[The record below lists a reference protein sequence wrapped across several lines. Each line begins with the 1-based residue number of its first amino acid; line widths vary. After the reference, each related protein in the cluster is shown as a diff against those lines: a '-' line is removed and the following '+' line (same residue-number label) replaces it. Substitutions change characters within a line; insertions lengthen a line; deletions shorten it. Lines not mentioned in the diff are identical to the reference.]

1 MPKECKIQYNPKLT
15 VKANAKKNGVTED
28 AIRYYIR
35 TRGVDRR
42 YEEKKKVLKSMKDYL
57 KEHPNASKAEVA
69 RQSGRGI
76 NTVVRYW
83 DILQGKKKL
92 QPNLH
97 KANLQEQ
104 RAEAIKNRHIAYL
117 DKLPVEFIREYLQAR
132 ETASNAPKEVAAEVV
147 EVAKQAPVEVVE
159 APKKIKAPKVA
170 EEIEQAHI
178 AETCET
184 KLIITESQELIRLK
198 SKKRK
203 RQERHIEPNSDIRC
217 TDKFVYFYQNT
228 PLSNWWTSEPYIP
241 YDGHLFASSEA
252 LFMYLKAKVFRDDVI
267 AEIMPKT
274 HYDAAKALGGIVR
287 NFSEDVWH
295 REREKAMYIALKA
308 KLAVDEAY
316 KSTLLSEEYRGKTF
330 VEASPSDSNWGIK
343 QSIDDAYNGAPWK
356 GLNLLGKLHTIL
368 RDELLGLREP
378 QVIEITPI
386 TDEEVRAIKQ
396 KRITKG
402 KNTYSTDGALVRS
415 VIGGIIG
422 DIAGSSREGYSN
434 SDSTPQKL
442 LTASSYF
449 TDDSAMTIAV
459 AEWLKSGGEI
469 PLKENLI
476 KWYNKYPNVG
486 FGSLFKEFIEKGE
499 AQPSNANGGAMRVA
513 PCALYANSLSS
524 ALKYAE
530 MQCVVSHTTKEAIDG
545 AKAIAAAIYLA
556 KRRTE
561 QGKTEK
567 QIKKEIKSY
576 IEENFGYN
584 LDMTLEEI
592 QARSKRLQFESAIYK
607 ITDIKTL
614 GYQNM
619 SSAALSC
626 PMAIMA
632 FLMSNNYEEAI
643 RYSLIMGGDADSIAC
658 MAGSI
663 AAQVYG
669 IPKQL
674 IDEALVYLPAEMIEV
689 LSAFE
694 PKNNFAPTKITP
706 PEISK
711 WTEQGEIIVYGKG
724 DDYDEDGVDETKF
737 SRYNKKPRK
746 GYPIPTIGKT
756 IDEIKDSVDTFID
769 YAKQHPELRFHIRKV
784 GYDKAGYT
792 IGQIAPLFNGAKD
805 VTNILLPKEM
815 INALN
820 W

>member
-1 MPKECKIQYNPKLT
+1 MTKTSDNIKYSPSLSIAE
-15 VKANAKKNGVTED
+15 NAKRNGVNED

-57 KEHPNASKAEVA
+57 EEHPNATKAEVA

-83 DILQGKKKL
+83 DILQGNKKL
-92 QPNLH
+92 KPSDKKSGIREKRVATIN
-97 KANLQEQ
+97 
-104 RAEAIKNRHIAYL
+104 NRHIAYL
-117 DKLPVEFIREYLQAR
+117 DKLPIEFIKEYLEQR
-132 ETASNAPKEVAAEVV
+132 EAADRAVAVDV
-147 EVAKQAPVEVVE
+147 T
-159 APKKIKAPKVA
+159 PKVA
-170 EEIEQAHI
+170 KEIVQSPI
-178 AETCET
+178 AETRTT
-184 KLIITESQELIRLK
+184 KLIIVEPQELIRLK
-198 SKKRK
+198 GKEKK
-203 RQERHIEPNSDIRC
+203 RQESHIEPNSTIRC
-217 TDKFVYFYQNT
+217 TEEYVYFYQDT

-252 LFMYLKAKVFRDDVI
+252 LFMYLKAKVFRDNVI

-287 NFSEDVWH
+287 NFSEDIWN

-316 KSTLLSEEYRGKTF
+316 KNTLLSKEYRGKTF
-330 VEASPSDSNWGIK
+330 VEASPYDEVWGIK
-343 QSIDDAYNGAPWK
+343 RSIVEAVEGKEWR
-356 GLNLLGKLHTIL
+356 GLNLLGKLHTQL
-368 RDELLGLREP
+368 RDEILGLIEP
-378 QVIEITPI
+378 QNVEITPI
-386 TDEEVRAIKQ
+386 TDEEIQAIKP
-396 KRITKG
+396 KAIHKG
-402 KNTYSTDGALVRS
+402 KNTYSTDGVLVRS

-422 DIAGSSREGYSN
+422 DIAGSSREGYSK
-434 SDSTPQKL
+434 SASTPQKL

-459 AEWLKSGGEI
+459 AEWLNNREDDT
-469 PLKENLI
+469 PLREYLI
-476 KWYNKYPNVG
+476 KWYEKYPNAG
-486 FGSLFKEFIEKGE
+486 FGGFFKEFAKTGE

-513 PCALYANSLSS
+513 PCALQASILNS

-545 AKAIAAAIYLA
+545 AKAIAAAIHLA
-556 KRRTE
+556 MRRTA

-584 LDMTLEEI
+584 LDMTLEDI
-592 QARSKRLQFESAIYK
+592 QARSKRLQFEKAIYN
-607 ITDIKTL
+607 ITGIETP

-669 IPKQL
+669 IPQQL
-674 IDEALVYLPAEMIEV
+674 IDDALVYLPIEMIEV
-689 LSAFE
+689 LRTFE
-694 PKNNFAPTKITP
+694 PKNNFAPKRITP

-711 WTEQGEIIVYGKG
+711 WTERGEIIVYGKG
-724 DDYDEDGVDETKF
+724 DEENEDGVQETILTRF
-737 SRYNKKPRK
+737 NNHPRE
-746 GYPIPTIGKT
+746 GYGIPTIGKT
-756 IDEIKDSVDTFID
+756 IEEIREGVDTFIA

-792 IGQIAPLFNGAKD
+792 IEQIAPLFNGAKD
-805 VTNILLPKEM
+805 VTNILLPREM
-815 INALN
+815 ISTLN

>member
-1 MPKECKIQYNPKLT
+1 MTKTSDNIKYSPSLSIAE
-15 VKANAKKNGVTED
+15 NAKRNGVNED

-35 TRGVDRR
+35 TRGIDRR
-42 YEEKKKVLKSMKDYL
+42 YEEKKRVLKDMKAYL
-57 KEHPNASKAEVA
+57 KEHPNATKAEVA
-69 RQSGRGI
+69 RQTGRGI

-83 DILQGKKKL
+83 DILQGNKKL
-92 QPNLH
+92 KPSDKKSGIREKRVATIN
-97 KANLQEQ
+97 
-104 RAEAIKNRHIAYL
+104 NRHIAYL
-117 DKLPVEFIREYLQAR
+117 DKLPIEFIKEYLEHR
-132 ETASNAPKEVAAEVV
+132 EAADRAVAVDV
-147 EVAKQAPVEVVE
+147 T
-159 APKKIKAPKVA
+159 PKVA
-170 EEIEQAHI
+170 KEIAQSPI
-178 AETCET
+178 AETRTT
-184 KLIITESQELIRLK
+184 KLIVAEPQELIRLK
-198 SKKRK
+198 GKEKK
-203 RQERHIEPNSDIRC
+203 RQESHIEPNSTIRC
-217 TDKFVYFYQNT
+217 TEENVYFYQDT

-287 NFSEDVWH
+287 NFSEDIWN

-316 KSTLLSEEYRGKTF
+316 KNTLLSKEYRGKTF
-330 VEASPSDSNWGIK
+330 VEASPYDEVWGIK
-343 QSIDDAYNGAPWK
+343 RSIVEAVEGKEWR
-356 GLNLLGKLHTIL
+356 GLNLLGKLHTQL
-368 RDELLGLREP
+368 RDEILGLIEP
-378 QVIEITPI
+378 QNVEITPI
-386 TDEEVRAIKQ
+386 TDEEIQAIKP
-396 KRITKG
+396 KAIHKG
-402 KNTYSTDGALVRS
+402 KNTYSTDGVLVRS

-422 DIAGSSREGYSN
+422 DIAGSSREGYSK
-434 SDSTPQKL
+434 SASTPQKL
-442 LTASSYF
+442 LTASSCF

-459 AEWLKSGGEI
+459 AEWLNNRDDT
-469 PLKENLI
+469 PLREYLI
-476 KWYNKYPNVG
+476 KWYEKYPNAG
-486 FGSLFKEFIEKGE
+486 FGGLFQKFTETGE

-513 PCALYANSLSS
+513 PCALQANILNS

-530 MQCVVSHTTKEAIDG
+530 VQCVVSHTTKEAIDG
-545 AKAIAAAIYLA
+545 AKAIAAAVYLA
-556 KRRTE
+556 KKRTE

-584 LDMTLEEI
+584 LDMTLEDI
-592 QARSKRLQFESAIYK
+592 QARSKRLQFEKAIYN
-607 ITDIKTL
+607 ITGIETP

-669 IPKQL
+669 IPQQL
-674 IDEALVYLPAEMIEV
+674 IDDALVYLPIEMVEV
-689 LSAFE
+689 LRTFE
-694 PKNNFAPTKITP
+694 PKNNFAPKRITP

-711 WTEQGEIIVYGKG
+711 WTERGEIIVYGKG
-724 DDYDEDGVDETKF
+724 DEENEDGVQETILTRF
-737 SRYNKKPRK
+737 NNHPRE
-746 GYPIPTIGKT
+746 GYGIPTIGKT
-756 IDEIKDSVDTFID
+756 IEEIREGVDTFIA

-784 GYDKAGYT
+784 GYNKAGYT
-792 IGQIAPLFNGAKD
+792 IEQIAPLFNGAKD

>member
-42 YEEKKKVLKSMKDYL
+42 YEEKKKVLKSMKGYL
-57 KEHPNASKAEVA
+57 EEHPNATKAEVA
-69 RQSGRGI
+69 RQTGRGI

-83 DILQGKKKL
+83 DILQGNNKLKPSDKKSGIR
-92 QPNLH
+92 
-97 KANLQEQ
+97 EQ
-104 RAEAIKNRHIAYL
+104 RVATINNRHTAYL
-117 DKLPVEFIREYLQAR
+117 DKLPVEFIKEYLEQR
-132 ETASNAPKEVAAEVV
+132 EAADRAVAVDV
-147 EVAKQAPVEVVE
+147 T
-159 APKKIKAPKVA
+159 PKVA
-170 EEIEQAHI
+170 KEIEQTPI

-184 KLIITESQELIRLK
+184 KLIITEPQELIRLK

-287 NFSEDVWH
+287 NFSEDVWN
-295 REREKAMYIALKA
+295 REREKAMYIALRA
-308 KLAVDEAY
+308 KLAVDESY
-316 KSTLLSEEYRGKTF
+316 KNTLLSEEYKGKTF
-330 VEASPSDSNWGIK
+330 VEASPYDEVWGIK
-343 QSIDDAYNGAPWK
+343 RSIAEAVDGKEWR
-356 GLNLLGKLHTIL
+356 GLNLLGKLHTQL
-368 RDELLGLREP
+368 RGEILGLIEP
-378 QVIEITPI
+378 QNVEITPI
-386 TDEEVRAIKQ
+386 TDEEIQAIKP
-396 KRITKG
+396 KAIHKG
-402 KNTYSTDGALVRS
+402 KNTYSTDGVLVRS

-422 DIAGSSREGYSN
+422 DIAGSSREGYSK
-434 SDSTPQKL
+434 SASTPQKL

-459 AEWLKSGGEI
+459 AEWLNSRDDT
-469 PLKENLI
+469 PLREYLI
-476 KWYNKYPNVG
+476 KWYEKYPNAG
-486 FGSLFKEFIEKGE
+486 FGGFFKEFAKTGE

-513 PCALYANSLSS
+513 PCALQANILNS

-545 AKAIAAAIYLA
+545 AKAIAAAVYLA
-556 KRRTE
+556 KKRTE

-576 IEENFGYN
+576 MEENFGYN
-584 LDMTLEEI
+584 LDMTLEDI
-592 QARSKRLQFESAIYK
+592 QARSKRLQFEKAIYN
-607 ITDIKTL
+607 ITGIETP

-626 PMAIMA
+626 PMAIMV

-724 DDYDEDGVDETKF
+724 DNYDEDGVDETKF

-792 IGQIAPLFNGAKD
+792 IEQIAPLFNGAKD
-805 VTNILLPKEM
+805 VANILLPKEM
-815 INALN
+815 FAILN

>member
-1 MPKECKIQYNPKLT
+1 MPRECKIQYYPKLSI
-15 VKANAKKNGVTED
+15 KANAKKNGVTED

-35 TRGVDRR
+35 TRGIDRR
-42 YEEKKKVLKSMKDYL
+42 YEEKKRVLKDMKAYI
-57 KEHPNASKAEVA
+57 KEHPNATKAEVA
-69 RQSGRGI
+69 RQTGRGI

-83 DILQGKKKL
+83 DILQGNKKL
-92 QPNLH
+92 KPSDKKSGIREKRVATIN
-97 KANLQEQ
+97 
-104 RAEAIKNRHIAYL
+104 NRHIAYL
-117 DKLPVEFIREYLQAR
+117 NKLPIEFIKEYLEQR
-132 ETASNAPKEVAAEVV
+132 EAADRAVAVDV
-147 EVAKQAPVEVVE
+147 T
-159 APKKIKAPKVA
+159 PKVA
-170 EEIEQAHI
+170 KEIAQSPI
-178 AETCET
+178 AETRTT
-184 KLIITESQELIRLK
+184 KLIIAEPQELIKLK

-203 RQERHIEPNSDIRC
+203 RQERHIEPNTDIRC

-287 NFSEDVWH
+287 NFSEDIWN
-295 REREKAMYIALKA
+295 REREKSMYIALKA

-316 KSTLLSEEYRGKTF
+316 KNTLLSKEYRGKTF
-330 VEASPSDSNWGIK
+330 VEASPYDEVWGIK
-343 QSIDDAYNGAPWK
+343 RSIVEAVEGKEWR
-356 GLNLLGKLHTIL
+356 GLNLLGKLHTQL
-368 RDELLGLREP
+368 RDELLGLIEP
-378 QVIEITPI
+378 QNVEITPI
-386 TDEEVRAIKQ
+386 TDEEIQAIKP
-396 KRITKG
+396 KAIHKG
-402 KNTYSTDGALVRS
+402 KNTYSTDGVLVRS

-422 DIAGSSREGYSN
+422 DIAGSSREGYSK
-434 SDSTPQKL
+434 SASTPQKL

-459 AEWLKSGGEI
+459 AEWLNNRGDT
-469 PLKENLI
+469 PLREYLI
-476 KWYNKYPNVG
+476 KWYEKYTNAG
-486 FGSLFKEFIEKGE
+486 FGGFFEEFAKTGE

-513 PCALYANSLSS
+513 PCALQANILNS

-545 AKAIAAAIYLA
+545 AKAIAAAVYLA
-556 KRRTE
+556 KKRTE

-584 LDMTLEEI
+584 LDMTLEDI
-592 QARSKRLQFESAIYK
+592 QARSKRLQFEKAIYN
-607 ITDIKTL
+607 ITGIETP

-669 IPKQL
+669 IPQQL
-674 IDEALVYLPAEMIEV
+674 IDDALVYLPIEMVEV
-689 LSAFE
+689 LRTFE
-694 PKNNFAPTKITP
+694 PKNNFAPKRITP

-724 DDYDEDGVDETKF
+724 DEENEDGVQETILTRF
-737 SRYNKKPRK
+737 NNHPRE
-746 GYPIPTIGKT
+746 GYGIPTIGKT
-756 IDEIKDSVDTFID
+756 VEEIRESVDTFIA

-792 IGQIAPLFNGAKD
+792 IEQIAPLFNGAKD
-805 VTNILLPKEM
+805 VTNILLPRE
-815 INALN
+815 IISTLN